1 MILLV
6 HGDALGGWPKRIPFH
21 SVPPRGFVLVTFLFP
36 TAVCTGVI
44 GANGVEAVGVAICSH
59 VTFLS
64 TLGAS
69 AITVTA
75 ACVWV
80 DVLVATHFLLPFG

>member
-6 HGDALGGWPKRIPFH
+6 HGNALGGWPKRISYH
-21 SVPPRGFVLVTFLFP
+21 SVAPHGFILVVFLFS

-44 GANGVEAVGVAICSH
+44 GADGVEAVGVAICSH
-59 VTFLS
+59 VAFLS

-75 ACVWV
+75 TCI
-80 DVLVATHFLLPFG
+80 